1 MNNRWSWLALGAGAY
16 IAFTLAALPAGAVL
30 RWVAPPGVTFQGV
43 QGTLWSGSA
52 ASGSAGGF
60 TVQNVRWRVRPWSLF
75 LGRVAASVE
84 ASLPDGFVS
93 SDVVVTPSRISLSDL
108 RGGTSLPS
116 LVGVLPVRGI
126 RGQAN
131 VAFDSLELEG
141 GWPSSAVGELKLA
154 GLETTPLISNGTNE
168 LLTLGDYTVTFVP
181 AEERRLEA
189 RFVDNGGPLEVTGS
203 LALDAERAYTL
214 DALIKARPGAAE
226 ALVQGLEIMTSDPDD
241 EGRRRLTLT
250 GSL

>member
-1 MNNRWSWLALGAGAY
+1 VTNRWSWLALGVGAY

-43 QGTLWSGSA
+43 EGTLWSGSA
-52 ASGSAGGF
+52 ASGAAGGF

-75 LGRVAASVE
+75 LGRVAGSVE

-93 SDVVVTPSRISLSDL
+93 SDVVVTPSRISLSEL

-168 LLTLGDYTVTFVP
+168 L
-181 AEERRLEA
+181 
-189 RFVDNGGPLEVTGS
+189 FVDNGGPLEVTGS
-203 LALDAERAYTL
+203 VALDAERAYTL

-226 ALVQGLEIMTSDPDD
+226 ALVQGLEIMTADPDA

>member
-1 MNNRWSWLALGAGAY
+1 MTNRWSWLALGAGAY

-30 RWVAPPGVTFQGV
+30 RWVAPPGVVFQGV
-43 QGTLWSGSA
+43 EGTLWSGSA

-75 LGRVAASVE
+75 LGRVAANIE

-93 SDVVVTPSRISLSDL
+93 SDVVVTPSRISFSGL

-116 LVGVLPVRGI
+116 LVEVLPVRGI

-168 LLTLGDYTVTFVP
+168 LLALGDYTVTFVP

-203 LALDAERAYTL
+203 VALDAERAYTL
-214 DALIKARPGAAE
+214 DALVKARPGAAQ
-226 ALVQGLEIMTSDPDD
+226 ALVQGLEFMTADPDA